1 MNYVKHEIKC
11 NCILPQHRAL
21 TNPPNYSFIVLSV
34 LDERDRVIEKLAACD
49 NCGRAHR
56 VYEIGKSEV
65 IMSETSR
72 FITKEDISKL
82 LPEKVSSI
90 LNDFECLLYQYEE
103 AKIILDNAL
112 WGKFIILSRDKNN
125 DSIKYE
131 GKLLR
136 FVGYNNYSI
145 DYWQSDY

>member
-11 NCILPQHRAL
+11 KCILQQHRAL
-21 TNPPNYSFIVLSV
+21 SNPPIYSFVVLSI
-34 LDERDRVIEKLAACD
+34 LDNNGNIIEKLVACE
-49 NCGRAHR
+49 NCGRAHK
-56 VYEIGKSEV
+56 VTDYFKSEIV
-65 IMSETSR
+65 MLDSTR
-72 FITKEDISKL
+72 FITKDDVGKL
-82 LPEKVSSI
+82 LPEKVLSI

-103 AKIILDNAL
+103 AKIILDNLL

-125 DSIKYE
+125 DTMKYE